1 MNRPFMYL
9 LTGSLAIL
17 TPLLADAQSN
27 KVGSVT
33 SSIEKIEKKTITG
46 SVLDEEGEPLAGA
59 TVMLEGSKT
68 GTSTDV
74 DGNFTLLVD
83 TEKPVL
89 VISYVGMK
97 TVRMPV
103 ENGGGKYIRVRMTPT
118 PNMMNEVVVTG
129 YQNIKRESATGS
141 YQVLTADDLD
151 KRSTTDLAS
160 RLEGAVPSLVM
171 DPKKGSTDEDAFTI
185 RGVGTFQAK
194 SSPLIVVDGLPIEGG
209 ISTVNP
215 YDIENITVL
224 KDAAAASIYGARASN
239 GVIVITTKQAKQQ
252 RLTVDFNADLTIS
265 EKQDYSNYEWASAA
279 DMIALERYNF
289 NAMLNEPGQAGLN
302 SVLTDYNNNRRGS
315 ISKVMRLLLENHQGN
330 LSDADLNSTLDSWS
344 RNDYR
349 DEYMNV
355 HDRTQVTQLYNVA
368 MRMQGNSLS
377 SSFNLNYSTDNMG
390 VRNEH
395 QNSLSFKYRGDLKV
409 CKWLDLSFGVNVL
422 NTRSKTHNLGEY
434 GYINSFLPYE
444 SMYDADGSRRGME
457 AGIYTGNKAFG
468 ETAYGLKDATFNLA
482 DEMGRNFSNRR
493 YTNTR
498 TFVHALFN
506 ILPGWT
512 ASGQFQYED
521 IFSRT
526 RTINEADSY
535 TMRSIYDLYTTASTV
550 MKWVDDTSKDWWG
563 ADLDL
568 DAWMAD
574 PEHYGQIQVPD
585 VKTTHNVPDGG
596 SLQTYTQE
604 AQYYTFRAQ
613 TGYRNT
619 FVGKHFIDAVAGMEY
634 RQTRVST
641 EQSTLLG
648 YDYATQTN
656 LNLDAV
662 WSYINNPT
670 TNVFGSDQPVYGA
683 PASFG
688 TSKTLHR
695 YYSLYLTGSYVYDN
709 RYSLSASYR
718 VDKTDLF
725 GADPKFRGRPLW
737 SVGGSWNAHN
747 ETFLRD
753 YTWLNALKLR
763 ASYGLTGNIDPNSTS
778 YLTAKITT
786 NNITG
791 GKQGNLQTPPNDQ
804 LRWEKTS
811 TWNVGLDFAFL
822 GYRLN
827 GSVDYYHKSGSDL
840 LTVTDLDRTT
850 GWTSLTINSGNM
862 VNRGV
867 ELQLDGVILPSHGR
881 KSLGIRLGLNFAY
894 NHNEVTAVSHFV
906 NSGVEYLNSSLL
918 HEGYPINSLFSFD
931 YTGLKEVDGLWYMG
945 WRDHNGAEHTSSIAN
960 SEFTIDDVIYSGPST
975 PVYSGAITP
984 TITWNGFSLSAM
996 FNYYGGHY
1004 MRVGNDEWALNAGGA
1019 SGYGNAFGQSAV
1031 SRHALKY
1038 WEGDSSYP
1046 ANGYFYKD
1054 YKYMNYAGYR
1064 STNVVHA
1071 DYLKFRNVMLS
1082 YNFDPKL
1089 CRRIGLNDIRLRFQ
1103 VNNLGTWAR
1112 NGRNLDPE
1120 AMSGGNHINYVP
1132 RSYTFSLFFNL

>member
-1 MNRPFMYL
+1 MNKPLLYL
-9 LTGSLAIL
+9 LSGSVVLVSSVA
-17 TPLLADAQSN
+17 ADAQVKKDN
-27 KVGSVT
+27 NVT
-33 SSIEKIEKKTITG
+33 AAIEKIEKKTITG
-46 SVLDEEGEPLAGA
+46 TVLDEEGEPLVGA
-59 TVMLEGSKT
+59 TVMIEGSKT
-68 GTSTDV
+68 GTSTDI
-74 DGNFTLLVD
+74 DGNFSLMSAKQNP
-83 TEKPVL
+83 EL

-97 TVRMPV
+97 TAR
-103 ENGGGKYIRVRMTPT
+103 IRVEKGGSYVRVRLQTA

-141 YQVLTADDLD
+141 YQVLTSDDLD

-160 RLEGAVPSLVM
+160 RLEGAVPGLVM

-239 GVIVITTKQAKQQ
+239 GVIVITTKQARQQ

-265 EKQDYSNYEWASAA
+265 EKQDYSNYGWASAA

-302 SVLTDYNNNRRGS
+302 SVLTDYRNNRRGS
-315 ISKVMRLLLENHQGN
+315 ISKVMRLLLENHEGG
-330 LSDADLNSTLDSWS
+330 LSDADLNSTLDNWS

-355 HDRTQVTQLYNVA
+355 HDRTQVTQLYNLA
-368 MRMQGNSLS
+368 LRTQGNYLS
-377 SSFNLNYSTDNMG
+377 SSFNVNYSTDNMG
-390 VRNEH
+390 VRDEN
-395 QNSLSFKYRGDLKV
+395 QNTLTFKYRGDLKA
-409 CKWLDLSFGVNVL
+409 CKWLDLSFGVNVM
-422 NTRSKTHNLGEY
+422 NTRSKTHSLGSY
-434 GYINSFLPYE
+434 GDINSFLPYE
-444 SMYDADGSRRGME
+444 SMYEADGSRKGME
-457 AGIYTGNKAFG
+457 AGIYTGHSAFDNPLY
-468 ETAYGLKDATFNLA
+468 ELKDATFNLA
-482 DEMGRNFSNRR
+482 DEMAGNFMKRR

-498 TFVHALFN
+498 TFVHAKFN

-521 IFSRT
+521 IFSRSST
-526 RTINEADSY
+526 MHDAASY
-535 TMRSIYDLYTTASTV
+535 AMRSNYNLYTTASTV
-550 MKWVDDTSKDWWG
+550 MEWVDDTSKDWWG
-563 ADLDL
+563 VDMDW

-574 PEHYGQIQVPD
+574 PDHYGMTQVAKVQP
-585 VKTTHNVPDGG
+585 THHIPEGG
-596 SLQTYTQE
+596 SLETYTQE

-613 TGYRNT
+613 TGYNNT
-619 FVGKHFIDAVAGMEY
+619 FGGKHFVDAVAGMEY

-641 EQSTLLG
+641 ESNTLLG
-648 YDYATQTN
+648 YDYGTQTN
-656 LNLDAV
+656 LNLMTD
-662 WSYINNPT
+662 WEYINNPT
-670 TNVFGSDQPVYGA
+670 TNVFGSDQPVFGA
-683 PASFG
+683 PSSFS
-688 TSKTLHR
+688 TSRTLHR
-695 YYSLYLTGSYVYDN
+695 YYSLYVTGSYVYDN

-753 YTWLNALKLR
+753 YAWLNALKLR

-778 YLTAKITT
+778 YLTAVIRT
-786 NNITG
+786 NAITG
-791 GKQGNLQTPPNDQ
+791 GKQGSLQTPPNDQ

-840 LTVTDLDRTT
+840 LTITDLDRTT
-850 GWTSLTINSGNM
+850 GWSNLTINSGNM

-894 NHNEVTAVSHFV
+894 NHNEVTSVSHYV
-906 NSGVEYLNSSLL
+906 NSGVDYLNPSLL
-918 HEGYPINSLFSFD
+918 HEGYPMNSLFSFD

-945 WRDHNGAEHTSSIAN
+945 WRDHNGEEHTTSIAN
-960 SEFTIDDVIYSGPST
+960 SEFTINDVVYSGPST

-1004 MRVGNDEWALNAGGA
+1004 MRVGLDEWLSDTGGGY
-1019 SGYGNAFGQSAV
+1019 GYGNAFGMGAV
-1031 SRHALKY
+1031 SKRALRY
-1038 WEGDSSYP
+1038 WEGDTSYP
-1046 ANGYFYKD
+1046 ANGYFSKD
-1054 YKYMNYAGYR
+1054 YKYMNYSSYR
-1064 STNVVHA
+1064 DTNVVHA
-1071 DYLKFRNVMLS
+1071 DYLKFRNIMLS
-1082 YNFDPKL
+1082 YNFDPKV

-1120 AMSGGNHINYVP
+1120 AMSGGRHINYVP
-1132 RSYTFSLFFNL
+1132 RSYTFSLYFNL

>member
-1 MNRPFMYL
+1 MYKPILYL
-9 LTGSLAIL
+9 LTGTMAMTLPVGVS
-17 TPLLADAQSN
+17 AQAGKDN
-27 KVGSVT
+27 VRT
-33 SSIEKIEKKTITG
+33 SMEKIEKKTISGTIF
-46 SVLDEEGEPLAGA
+46 DEDGDPLPGA
-59 TVMLEGSKT
+59 TVLVEDSKE

-74 DGNFTLLVD
+74 DGNFTLMSGKKNP
-83 TEKPVL
+83 TL

-97 TVRMPV
+97 TARIKVD
-103 ENGGGKYIRVRMTPT
+103 NGGRYIRIRMQPA

-141 YQVLTADDLD
+141 YQVLTSDDLD

-160 RLEGAVPSLVM
+160 RLEGTVPGLVM
-171 DPKKGSTDEDAFTI
+171 DPKKNSTDEDAFTI

-239 GVIVITTKQAKQQ
+239 GVIVITTKRASQQ
-252 RLTVDFNADLTIS
+252 RMTIDFNTDLTIS
-265 EKQDYSNYEWASAA
+265 EKQDYSNYGWASAA
-279 DMIALERYNF
+279 EMIELERYNF
-289 NAMLNEPGQAGLN
+289 NAMLAEPGQAGLN
-302 SVLTDYNNNRRGS
+302 SVMTDYDNNRRGN
-315 ISKVMRLLLENHQGN
+315 ISKVMRMLLQNRKCE
-330 LSDADLNSTLDSWS
+330 LSDADLNATLSDWA

-349 DEYMNV
+349 KEYIDV
-355 HDRTQVTQLYNVA
+355 HDRTQVTQLYNLS

-377 SSFNLNYSTDNMG
+377 SSFNVNYSSDNMG
-390 VRNEH
+390 VRNEN
-395 QNSLSFKYRGDLKV
+395 QNSLSFKYRGDLKA

-422 NTRSKTHNLGEY
+422 NTRSKTHSLGEY
-434 GYINSFLPYE
+434 GSINSFLPYE
-444 SMYDADGSRRGME
+444 SMYDADGTRRGME
-457 AGIYTGNKAFG
+457 AAIYTGHNAFDTPVY
-468 ETAYGLKDATFNLA
+468 ELKNPTFNLA
-482 DEMGRNFSNRR
+482 DEMDRNFSKRR

-498 TFVHALFN
+498 TFIHANFN

-521 IFSRT
+521 IFART
-526 RTINEADSY
+526 CTVHEADSY
-535 TMRSIYDLYTTASTV
+535 MMRNIYNLYTTASSV
-550 MKWVDDTSKDWWG
+550 MEWVDDTSKDWWG
-563 ADLDL
+563 ADMDF

-574 PEHYGQIQVPD
+574 PEHYGMTQVA
-585 VKTTHNVPDGG
+585 KTEAKHHVPDGG
-596 SLQTYTQE
+596 SLETYTQE
-604 AQYYTFRAQ
+604 AKYYTFRAQ

-619 FVGKHFIDAVAGMEY
+619 FAGKHFIDAVAGMEY
-634 RQTRVST
+634 RQTKTTSESSVM
-641 EQSTLLG
+641 LG
-648 YDYATQTN
+648 YDEATQTN
-656 LNLDAV
+656 LNLNTD
-662 WSYINNPT
+662 WDYINNPT
-670 TNVFGSDQPVYGA
+670 TNVFGADNPVYGA
-683 PASFG
+683 PSTF
-688 TSKTLHR
+688 KTTNILHR
-695 YYSLYLTGSYVYDN
+695 YYSLYVTGSYVYDN
-709 RYSLSASYR
+709 RYSVSASYR

-753 YTWLNALKLR
+753 YNWLNALKLR

-778 YLTAKITT
+778 YLTATIST
-786 NNITG
+786 NSITG

-804 LRWEKTS
+804 LRWEKTA
-811 TWNVGLDFAFL
+811 TWNAGIDFAFL

-827 GSVDYYHKSGSDL
+827 GSLDYYHKSGSDL
-840 LTVTDLDRTT
+840 LTITDLDRTT
-850 GWTSLTINSGNM
+850 GWSSLTINSGNM
-862 VNRGV
+862 INRGV

-881 KSLGIRLGLNFAY
+881 RSLGIRLGFNFAY
-894 NHNEVTAVSHFV
+894 NHNEVTSVSHHV
-906 NSGVEYLNSSLL
+906 NSGVEYLSSALL

-945 WRDHNGAEHTSSIAN
+945 WRDHNGEEHTTSISN
-960 SEFTIDDVIYSGPST
+960 SEFTIDDVIYSGPAT
-975 PVYSGAITP
+975 PKFTGAITP

-1004 MRVGNDEWALNAGGA
+1004 MRVGNDEWSESAGGGY
-1019 SGYGNAFGQSAV
+1019 GYGNTFGNGAV
-1031 SRHALKY
+1031 SSSALRY
-1038 WEGDSSYP
+1038 WHGDTSYP
-1046 ANGYFYKD
+1046 ANGYFQKD
-1054 YKYMNYAGYR
+1054 YKYLNYASYR
-1064 STNVVHA
+1064 NTNVVHA

-1089 CRRIGLNDIRLRFQ
+1089 CRKIGLNDIRLRFQ

-1112 NGRNLDPE
+1112 NSRNIDPE
-1120 AMSGGNHINYVP
+1120 AISGGRHIDKVP